1 MSSAHV
7 TDAMVSE
14 GDSAP
19 DFTAPLATQDD
30 VDEITLSDELGDG
43 PVVLAFFPG
52 AFTSVCED
60 EMCEFRDALTD
71 FESLDASVYGVSV
84 DGPFAQQAFAEDND
98 LNFGLV
104 SDFDRSIT
112 EDYDVV
118 LESLAGIYG
127 PVAKRSVFVIDNDGS
142 VTYSWISDDPGVL
155 PDIDE
160 VRAAVEES
168 A

>member
-1 MSSAHV
+1 
-7 TDAMVSE
+7 MVSE

-19 DFTAPLATQDD
+19 DFTAPLATQED
-30 VDEITLSDELGDG
+30 VEEVTLSDEVGDG

-60 EMCEFRDALTD
+60 EMCEFQDALTD
-71 FESLDASVYGVSV
+71 FESLDASVYGISV
-84 DGPFAQQAFAEDND
+84 DGPFAQQAFAADND

-104 SDFDRSIT
+104 SDFGEEIIA
-112 EDYDVV
+112 DYDVV

-127 PVAKRSVFVIDNDGS
+127 PVAKRSVFVIDDDGT
-142 VTYSWISDDPGVL
+142 VTYSWVSDDPGVL

-160 VRAAVEES
+160 VRAAVEE
-168 A
+168 AA